1 MEATNKN
8 KAESVCVA
16 VIRWSAGRTIVPA
29 SFASLRY
36 VKRMLSFDH
45 FLMISADAF
54 LLCLVHT
61 LYIPKQKYT
70 HTHICTYTHTGHN
83 ISRNSPALNDIIA

>member
-1 MEATNKN
+1 M
-8 KAESVCVA
+8 V
-16 VIRWSAGRTIVPA
+16 GRNMVPA

-45 FLMISADAF
+45 FLMISPDAF

-61 LYIPKQKYT
+61 LYTPKQK
-70 HTHICTYTHTGHN
+70 HTHMYTRIHTHTHTGHN